1 MFQFLFQKYW
11 NKHGWYVILI
21 GSFIILFII
30 YILFNDKKGSSD
42 INRETFLNYD
52 RFAPVIGMHD
62 RPLNSLNH
70 DNNRY
75 TPTSLHQPSVI
86 HQINSMNNSPT
97 PTIKSNDDENDPYVE
112 EFIPEDTASKGE
124 NECRRCIE
132 LITKKQFM
140 KIRHPKLKN
149 PVTGSFLELDCYNDD
164 LRLGIEYQGQQ
175 HYKYIPHF
183 HKTKAEFQLQKYRDW
198 IKKKLCEEE
207 GIKLIEVPYDIKVKD
222 IHEYLEDEYKKFRF

>member
-1 MFQFLFQKYW
+1 MFQFFFQRYW
-11 NKHGWYVILI
+11 NKNGWYVILI
-21 GSFIILFII
+21 GSLVILFII
-30 YILFNDKKGSSD
+30 YMLFNEKKGSSD

-52 RFAPVIGMHD
+52 RFAPVIGMY
-62 RPLNSLNH
+62 
-70 DNNRY
+70 DNPYNNTTNNVY
-75 TPTSLHQPSVI
+75 TPTSLHQPKVI
-86 HQINSMNNSPT
+86 DKINFINNSPT
-97 PTIKSNDDENDPYVE
+97 PTIKDDDDPYLD

-149 PVTGSFLELDCYNDD
+149 PITGSFLELDCYNDD

-183 HKTKAEFQLQKYRDW
+183 HKTKAEFQLQQYRDW
-198 IKKKLCEEE
+198 IKKKKCEEE

-222 IHEYLEDEYKKFRF
+222 IHEYLENEYKAFRF